1 MSVSSSKDKG
11 PAGKGRA
18 ALQAARAAWGKAGV
32 RREAAV
38 HAEHTGDAAGASE
51 SMTPAESAGADTR
64 GALGGGAGT
73 QARSRQHG
81 GGDAETHGLR
91 SGDADT
97 EPHGSR
103 DGGRDAETY
112 NVQAQRTTAGTQ
124 NLRGVE
130 TGTEAEG
137 VRDRARSTPT
147 SGKEDPALNSGPA
160 EAGVEAHRMRG
171 HGANGQV
178 NGAGVQAQSAWDR
191 GTGSKMPGGR
201 VGSPGLVAKER
212 SSMGGSGI
220 VKPHGTGAQ
229 VHSSPGS
236 DAGAQADSA
245 GAAAAAGGQARAES
259 AAALAPAAARTKSR
273 KRLLVVAS
281 VSAAAA
287 AVIGLAAA
295 ASWVRG
301 LDISKLSH
309 PLPEPGFMLDVNG
322 ERVAQLSS
330 SKLVPVPLT
339 QVPENLR
346 NAVIAVEDRRFYEH
360 KGFDL
365 WSISRALLRDLQ
377 AGSMK
382 EGGSTITQQLAK
394 NLFLESDKTL
404 TRKIKELGYAIKIN
418 FTYSKDEILELYL
431 NSIYMGEGRYGVE
444 GAAQQ
449 YFGKSVKDLTL
460 EECALLAGLPKAPTT
475 YSPMKNPDKSLER
488 RNLVLSLM
496 KEQSFISE
504 AAYAQAVAKPIKLS
518 PPKAEDS
525 LQGRHA
531 HYVDYVMDEAQR
543 LYGFT
548 EEQVLTM
555 GLRIYTGM
563 DLKVQ
568 QAMEQVYAD
577 DSLFPASQGDQ
588 PVQSGAVVV
597 DHKTGLIKGIV
608 GGRGKAVYRG
618 FNRAT
623 ELKRQPGSSFKPLAV
638 YGPALERGYTPES
651 VLYDGELDI
660 GGYKP
665 RDWDG
670 RTRGQVSL
678 QEAVMRSW
686 NIPAVWLLNE
696 IGIDAGLDYVK
707 RAGITLPAADRT
719 LSLALGGL
727 SEGVSPLQMAQAYG
741 SIANQGVLHQAH
753 AIVKITTKDGQKL
766 VEAAPQQTT
775 VTSPANAYVMT
786 TLLQGVL
793 SPSGTGQAAAL
804 EGRPTAGKTGTT
816 QLPATPEFQAIGTN
830 GSKDAWFAGFTPELT
845 AAVWVGYDKT
855 DKTHYLT
862 TGSSVPATLFR
873 EIMTRSLQGVPVSG
887 FPVPEEIRRA
897 QEEARKKAEEKA
909 AKEREERERRE
920 DEAKKREEEREKA
933 RGKAA
938 EKQEE
943 LRQKIEDWLGGNRDE

>member
-1 MSVSSSKDKG
+1 MSSSRDKSPG
-11 PAGKGRA
+11 SKGRA
-18 ALQAARAAWGKAGV
+18 ALQAARAAWGKAGAN
-32 RREAAV
+32 REAPKAGEAEAPRTDSAASRPAEPLRTEHALSRPAEPLRTEHAASRPAEPLRSEHAASRPAEPLRTEHSARGKAV
-38 HAEHTGDAAGASE
+38 RSSAPAETAAGS
-51 SMTPAESAGADTR
+51 
-64 GALGGGAGT
+64 
-73 QARSRQHG
+73 
-81 GGDAETHGLR
+81 
-91 SGDADT
+91 
-97 EPHGSR
+97 
-103 DGGRDAETY
+103 
-112 NVQAQRTTAGTQ
+112 V
-124 NLRGVE
+124 
-130 TGTEAEG
+130 
-137 VRDRARSTPT
+137 
-147 SGKEDPALNSGPA
+147 
-160 EAGVEAHRMRG
+160 
-171 HGANGQV
+171 
-178 NGAGVQAQSAWDR
+178 
-191 GTGSKMPGGR
+191 
-201 VGSPGLVAKER
+201 
-212 SSMGGSGI
+212 
-220 VKPHGTGAQ
+220 
-229 VHSSPGS
+229 
-236 DAGAQADSA
+236 
-245 GAAAAAGGQARAES
+245 
-259 AAALAPAAARTKSR
+259 PAAAKPKSR
-273 KRLLVVAS
+273 KRLLLVAF
-281 VSAAAA
+281 VGAAAA
-287 AVIGLAAA
+287 GVIGLAVAA
-295 ASWVRG
+295 TWVRG

-309 PLPEPGFMLDVNG
+309 PLPEPGFMLDMNG
-322 ERVAQLSS
+322 QRVAQLSS
-330 SKLVPVPLT
+330 SKLVPVPLA
-339 QVPENLR
+339 QMPEHLR

-360 KGFDL
+360 KGFDV
-365 WSISRALLRDLQ
+365 WSISRALLRDLR

-404 TRKIKELGYAIKIN
+404 TRKAKELGYAVKIN

-431 NSIYMGEGRYGVE
+431 NSIYLGEGRYGVE

-460 EECALLAGLPKAPTT
+460 EECALLAALPKAPTA
-475 YSPMKNPDKSLER
+475 YSPVKNPDKALER

-496 KEQSFISE
+496 KEQNFISE
-504 AAYAQAVAKPIKLS
+504 AAYTAAVAKPIALS

-568 QAMEQVYAD
+568 QAMEQVYATD
-577 DSLFPASQGDQ
+577 ALFPQAQGDQ
-588 PVQSGAVVV
+588 PVQSGAVVI
-597 DHKTGLIKGIV
+597 DHKTGVIKGIL

-638 YGPALERGYTPES
+638 YGPALERGYTPQS

-670 RTRGQVSL
+670 QTRGQVSL

-696 IGIDAGLDYVK
+696 IGIDAGLDFVK

-766 VEAAPQQTT
+766 VDAAPQQTT
-775 VTSPANAYVMT
+775 VTTPVNAYILT
-786 TLLQGVL
+786 TLLQNVL
-793 SPSGTGQAAAL
+793 SPSGTGQAAAVD
-804 EGRPTAGKTGTT
+804 GRPTAGKTGTT
-816 QLPATPEFQAIGTN
+816 QLPATAEFQAIGSG

-855 DKTHYLT
+855 DKSHYLT

-897 QEEARKKAEEKA
+897 EEEAA
-909 AKEREERERRE
+909 ARQ
-920 DEAKKREEEREKA
+920 
-933 RGKAA
+933 KAA
-938 EKQEE
+938 EEQAAEEQAKREQEQARKQERGKGADKRE
-943 LRQKIEDWLGGNRDE
+943 ALRKKIEEWFGH

>member
-1 MSVSSSKDKG
+1 MARDGAAGAHAGGEHASAMRAEAAG
-11 PAGKGRA
+11 ARTGGEPAS
-18 ALQAARAAWGKAGV
+18 AARA
-32 RREAAV
+32 E
-38 HAEHTGDAAGASE
+38 AAGARTSGE
-51 SMTPAESAGADTR
+51 PASAMRAEAAGARTSGEPASATR
-64 GALGGGAGT
+64 ASAAGARTGG
-73 QARSRQHG
+73 
-81 GGDAETHGLR
+81 
-91 SGDADT
+91 
-97 EPHGSR
+97 EPAS
-103 DGGRDAETY
+103 
-112 NVQAQRTTAGTQ
+112 AQR
-124 NLRGVE
+124 
-130 TGTEAEG
+130 
-137 VRDRARSTPT
+137 
-147 SGKEDPALNSGPA
+147 A
-160 EAGVEAHRMRG
+160 EAA
-171 HGANGQV
+171 
-178 NGAGVQAQSAWDR
+178 SATR
-191 GTGSKMPGGR
+191 
-201 VGSPGLVAKER
+201 
-212 SSMGGSGI
+212 
-220 VKPHGTGAQ
+220 
-229 VHSSPGS
+229 
-236 DAGAQADSA
+236 A
-245 GAAAAAGGQARAES
+245 GAAGARAGGEPASAARAEAAAGIA
-259 AAALAPAAARTKSR
+259 APAAKPKSR
-273 KRLLVVAS
+273 RRLLLVAS

-295 ASWVRG
+295 VSWVRG

-309 PLPEPGFMLDVNG
+309 PLPEPGYMLDING

-339 QVPENLR
+339 QVPEHLR

-377 AGSMK
+377 VGSMK

-404 TRKIKELGYAIKIN
+404 TRKVKELGYAVKIN

-449 YFGKSVKDLTL
+449 YFGKSVKDLSL

-496 KEQSFISE
+496 KEQNFISE
-504 AAYAQAVAKPIKLS
+504 AAYTEAAARPIKLS

-543 LYGFT
+543 LYGFS
-548 EEQVLTM
+548 EEQVLTL

-568 QAMEQVYAD
+568 QAMEQVYAT
-577 DSLFPASQGDQ
+577 DSLFPATQGDQ
-588 PVQSGAVVV
+588 PVQSGAVVI
-597 DHKTGLIKGIV
+597 DHTTGLIKGIV

-638 YGPALERGYTPES
+638 YGPALERGYTPQS
-651 VLYDGELDI
+651 VLFDGELDI

-696 IGIDAGLDYVK
+696 IGIDAGLDFVK
-707 RAGITLPAADRT
+707 RAGITLPPADRT

-775 VTSPANAYVMT
+775 VTTPVNAYVMT

-793 SPSGTGQAAAL
+793 SPSGTGQAASV

-816 QLPATPEFQAIGTN
+816 QLPATPEFQAIGSN

-897 QEEARKKAEEKA
+897 EEEARQKAAEEKA
-909 AKEREERERRE
+909 AQEKADKEREEK
-920 DEAKKREEEREKA
+920 AKKEKEEKA
-933 RGKAA
+933 RDKAA
-938 EKQEE
+938 EKQSEI
-943 LRQKIEDWLGGNRDE
+943 RKKIDQWLGHNRD